1 MGDGDGINGGAG
13 FVGGI
18 AGTEGVDVTV
28 VTGRCL
34 EGVGK
39 VSIEAGR
46 SLEGAEGTLEGTE
59 KTSAGAA
66 TMGGSGMSSGGEV
79 VVVVVVVVVAF
90 VVGG

>member
-1 MGDGDGINGGAG
+1 MGDGNGINGGAG
-13 FVGGI
+13 FVGT
-18 AGTEGVDVTV
+18 GTEGVDVTV

>member
-1 MGDGDGINGGAG
+1 MGDGNGINGGAG
-13 FVGGI
+13 FVGT
-18 AGTEGVDVTV
+18 GTEGVDVTV

-34 EGVGK
+34 GVGK